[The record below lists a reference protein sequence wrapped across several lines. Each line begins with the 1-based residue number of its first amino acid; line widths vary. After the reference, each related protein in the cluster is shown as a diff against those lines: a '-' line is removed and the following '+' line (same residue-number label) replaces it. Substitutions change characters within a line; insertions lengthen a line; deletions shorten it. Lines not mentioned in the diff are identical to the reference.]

1 MSLEKV
7 PIIVQACCKLH
18 NMCIDDFHDA
28 RPEAEVDPECVHA
41 LRGTLPECHLQSNC
55 QDEEFLTWKK
65 NQKKRK
71 SQLRDVLRYE
81 LKQHNLKRPRC
92 AVFSK

>member
-7 PIIVQACCKLH
+7 PTIVQACCKLH

-28 RPEAEVDPECVHA
+28 RPEPEAEVEVDPECVHA
-41 LRGTLPECHLQSNC
+41 LRGTLPECHLQSNY

-65 NQKKRK
+65 IKR
-71 SQLRDVLRYE
+71 SERANCEMIFDT
-81 LKQHNLKRPRC
+81 
-92 AVFSK
+92 S